1 MTPKNR
7 SLLKLLLALLA
18 WSSSYAI
25 TRTVVATVPP
35 ILFAFLRF
43 VVAILALLLI
53 SYTRKSPVQETMKGK
68 WGSILTLSLTGVTL
82 YYVFFNFSLQ
92 QTSAAAGA
100 LIQGFIP
107 ISTAILAAIFL
118 KEKLKPL
125 QIVGIFISVAGVVL
139 IGFTNQ
145 VDASGGN
152 TIVGNLLMIAA
163 VLCWAIYT
171 VVSKKL
177 ASIDPIWL
185 ITRLSIIGT
194 VLLIPA
200 VIVEM
205 KEQSWPVITWQG
217 WAAILYMGIFP
228 SALGYIWFN
237 SALKHISATQAG
249 VLINMDPV
257 VGALIAVAFLGEQV
271 HIWQITGAALTL
283 LGVWLYMFRNR

>member
-25 TRTVVATVPP
+25 TRTVVATMPP

-68 WGSILTLSLTGVTL
+68 WDSILTLSLTGVTL

-145 VDASGGN
+145 ADGSGGN
-152 TIVGNLLMIAA
+152 KIVGNLLMIAA
-163 VLCWAIYT
+163 VLCWAVYT

-194 VLLIPA
+194 ILLIPA
-200 VIVEM
+200 VVFEM
-205 KEQSWPVITWQG
+205 KDQPWPAITWQG

-257 VGALIAVAFLGEQV
+257 IGALIAVAFLGEQV
-271 HIWQITGAALTL
+271 HVWQVTGAALTL
-283 LGVWLYMFRNR
+283 VGVWLYMFRNR

>member
-1 MTPKNR
+1 MTPKDR

-25 TRTVVATVPP
+25 TRSVVATMPP

-53 SYTRKSPVQETMKGK
+53 TYTRRSPVQETMKGK
-68 WGSILTLSLTGVTL
+68 WASILTLSLTGVTL

-125 QIVGIFISVAGVVL
+125 QIVGILISVAGVVL
-139 IGFTNQ
+139 IGFTGQANS
-145 VDASGGN
+145 SGGN
-152 TIVGNLLMIAA
+152 TIMGNLLMIAA
-163 VLCWAIYT
+163 VLCWATYT

-194 VLLIPA
+194 V
-200 VIVEM
+200 
-205 KEQSWPVITWQG
+205 
-217 WAAILYMGIFP
+217 F
-228 SALGYIWFN
+228 
-237 SALKHISATQAG
+237 
-249 VLINMDPV
+249 
-257 VGALIAVAFLGEQV
+257 
-271 HIWQITGAALTL
+271 
-283 LGVWLYMFRNR
+283 

>member
-7 SLLKLLLALLA
+7 SLLKLLLALLT

-25 TRTVVATVPP
+25 TRSVVATMPP

-53 SYTRKSPVQETMKGK
+53 SYTRRSPVQETMKGK

-139 IGFTNQ
+139 IGFTGQAN
-145 VDASGGN
+145 ASGGN

-205 KEQSWPVITWQG
+205 KDQPWPTITWQG

-237 SALKHISATQAG
+237 SALQHISATQAG

-257 VGALIAVAFLGEQV
+257 VGALIAVAFLGEQLHV
-271 HIWQITGAALTL
+271 WQITGAALTL

>member
-1 MTPKNR
+1 MTPKDR
-7 SLLKLLLALLA
+7 SLLKLLLALLT

-25 TRTVVATVPP
+25 TRTVVTTVPP

-53 SYTRKSPVQETMKGK
+53 SYTRKTPVQETMKER
-68 WGSILTLSLTGVTL
+68 WVSILTLSLTGVTL

-107 ISTAILAAIFL
+107 ISTAILAAVFL

-125 QIVGIFISVAGVVL
+125 QIAGIFISVAGVVL

-145 VDASGGN
+145 PGGPGSN
-152 TIVGNLLMIAA
+152 TIFGNVLMIAA

-194 VLLIPA
+194 ILLIPA
-200 VIVEM
+200 VVYEM
-205 KEQSWPVITWQG
+205 KDQPWPAITWQG

-237 SALKHISATQAG
+237 SALQHISATQAG

-257 VGALIAVAFLGEQV
+257 LGALIAVAFLGEQV

-283 LGVWLYMFRNR
+283 IGVWLYMFRNR

>member
-1 MTPKNR
+1 MTPKDR
-7 SLLKLLLALLA
+7 SLLKLLLALLT

-25 TRTVVATVPP
+25 TRTVVTTVPP

-53 SYTRKSPVQETMKGK
+53 TYTRKTPVQETMKER

-107 ISTAILAAIFL
+107 ISTAILAAVFL

-125 QIVGIFISVAGVVL
+125 QIAGIFISVAGVVL

-145 VDASGGN
+145 PGASGSN
-152 TIVGNLLMIAA
+152 TILGNVLMIAA

-194 VLLIPA
+194 ILLIPA
-200 VIVEM
+200 VVYEM
-205 KEQSWPVITWQG
+205 KDQPWPAITWQG

-237 SALKHISATQAG
+237 SALQHISATQAG

-257 VGALIAVAFLGEQV
+257 LGALIAIAFLGEQV

-283 LGVWLYMFRNR
+283 IGVWLYMFRNR

>member
-1 MTPKNR
+1 MTQKNR

-25 TRTVVATVPP
+25 TRSVVATMPP

-43 VVAILALLLI
+43 AVAILALLII
-53 SYTRKSPVQETMKGK
+53 SYTRKTPVQETMKDK
-68 WGSILTLSLTGVTL
+68 WASILTLSLTGVTL

-118 KEKLKPL
+118 KERLKPW
-125 QIVGIFISVAGVVL
+125 QIVGIFISVTGVVL
-139 IGFTNQ
+139 IGFTGQ
-145 VDASGGN
+145 ASASGNN
-152 TIVGNLLMIAA
+152 TIMGNLLMIAA

-177 ASIDPIWL
+177 ASTDPIWL

-194 VLLIPA
+194 ILLIPA
-200 VIVEM
+200 VIYEM
-205 KEQSWPVITWQG
+205 KDQSWPAISWQA

-237 SALKHISATQAG
+237 SALQHISATQAG
-249 VLINMDPV
+249 VFINMDPV
-257 VGALIAVAFLGEQV
+257 VGALIAVAFLGEQL

-283 LGVWLYMFRNR
+283 AGVWLYMFRNR